1 METVILKISL
11 CSSLL
16 IAIYYLFLQKE
27 KMFRFNRFYLLF
39 ALIFSYVIPFVK
51 INLPAISEKKNQL
64 IFEEITTQQLIQK
77 TDQASDFNWMNLI
90 LMIYILV
97 SIILIIK
104 SLVSIRKI
112 LKLKG
117 TDINYH
123 NQNVKLIEKDLPP
136 FSFWNKIYLSKKH
149 FEDQIDH
156 RIFLHEKTHL
166 IQKHSLDL
174 ILVEILQAI
183 SWFNPA
189 IYFYKKAIKDNHEF
203 LADEVIVR
211 KEFNIKDYQN
221 LILAEVLNAQNLSF
235 VNQFNFNNTKKRFIM
250 MTTKRSK
257 LEKFKK
263 LFAVSAFAG
272 LSILFVQKVYASEVT
287 GQKENEKPA
296 VATLVDEKDYTESNR
311 RMMEMYKNELKKER
325 IPRAEIVAEVVV
337 MDTIPAN
344 KTSKTRK
351 LKENELPIPPPPPPA
366 SNSTAAQ
373 FPEGINSLRM
383 SFSNIFDS
391 SKFVDDTKNK
401 GTFKTNIYI
410 RIDENGKTTDVRAEG
425 PNTNFNTEAVRAMKV
440 ATENVTW
447 KPATEEG
454 KAAATVFQ
462 LPITMNFH

>member
-1 METVILKISL
+1 METVILKISV

-39 ALIFSYVIPFVK
+39 ALIFSYTIPFVK
-51 INLPAISEKKNQL
+51 INLPAVSEKKNQL
-64 IFEEITTQQLIQK
+64 IFEEIGTQQLIQK
-77 TDQASDFNWMNLI
+77 TNQASDFNWMNLI
-90 LMIYILV
+90 VIIYVSV
-97 SIILIIK
+97 SIVLIIR
-104 SLVSIRKI
+104 SLLSIVKMMT
-112 LKLKG
+112 LKG
-117 TDINYH
+117 TDLTYQDQRI
-123 NQNVKLIEKDLPP
+123 KLIEKDLPP

-166 IQKHSLDL
+166 VQKHSLDL
-174 ILVEILQAI
+174 IFIEILQAI

-203 LADEVIVR
+203 LADEVIVQ
-211 KEFNIKDYQN
+211 KQFNIKDYQN
-221 LILAEVLNAQNLSF
+221 LILSEVLNAQNLSL

-250 MTTKRSK
+250 MTTKKSK

-272 LSILFVQKVYASEVT
+272 LSILFVQKVYA
-287 GQKENEKPA
+287 QNNAEKKA
-296 VATLVDEKDYTESNR
+296 VATRTNEEDYTEEQR
-311 RMMEMYKNELKKER
+311 KMVEMFKNDLKKEK
-325 IPRAEIVAEVVV
+325 IPRAETVALK
-337 MDTIPAN
+337 MILDTIPAN
-344 KTSKTRK
+344 KKSKLRK

-373 FPEGINSLRM
+373 FPEGINALRT

-391 SKFVDDTKNK
+391 TNFGKND
-401 GTFKTNIYI
+401 GTLKTSIYI

-425 PNTNFNTEAVRAMKV
+425 PNEKFNIEAVKAMKT

-447 KPATEEG
+447 KPATEDE
-454 KAAATVFQ
+454 KPAATVFQ
-462 LPITMNFH
+462 FPITMNFQ

>member
-1 METVILKISL
+1 METVILKISIS
-11 CSSLL
+11 SSLL

-39 ALIFSYVIPFVK
+39 ALVFSYVIPFVK
-51 INLPAISEKKNQL
+51 INLPAISERKNQL

-77 TDQASDFNWMNLI
+77 TDQASDFNWINLI

-97 SIILIIK
+97 SIVLIIK

-117 TDINYH
+117 TDINYQ

-136 FSFWNKIYLSKKH
+136 FSFWNKIYLNKKH
-149 FEDQIDH
+149 FNDQIDN

-166 IQKHSLDL
+166 IQKHSWDL
-174 ILVEILQAI
+174 IFIEILQAI

-211 KEFNIKDYQN
+211 REFNIKDYQN
-221 LILAEVLNAQNLSF
+221 LILAEVLNAQNLSL
-235 VNQFNFNNTKKRFIM
+235 VNKFNFNNTKKRFIM

-287 GQKENEKPA
+287 EQKENEKSA
-296 VATLVDEKDYTESNR
+296 VATLVDEKDYTENER
-311 RMMEMYKNELKKER
+311 KMTAMYKSELKKER
-325 IPRAEIVAEVVV
+325 ISPAETIAELVV
-337 MDTIPAN
+337 MDTIPADKKAEKRVVKN
-344 KTSKTRK
+344 
-351 LKENELPIPPPPPPA
+351 NEVPTPPTPPQNLTFA
-366 SNSTAAQ
+366 E
-373 FPEGINSLRM
+373 FPGGVNALRTD
-383 SFSNIFDS
+383 FSQIFDS
-391 SKFVDDTKNK
+391 SIFGKDD
-401 GTFKTNIYI
+401 KTILKTHLYI

-425 PNTNFNTEAVRAMKV
+425 ANPKFNTEAVRSIKA
-440 ATENVTW
+440 ATQDKIW
-447 KPATEEG
+447 KPATEDG
-454 KAAATVFQ
+454 KATATVFQ
-462 LPITMNFH
+462 FPITMNFQ

>member
-16 IAIYYLFLQKE
+16 IVIYYLFLQRE
-27 KMFRFNRFYLLF
+27 KMFRFNRFYLLA

-51 INLPAISEKKNQL
+51 INLPAISENNNNQL

-77 TDQASDFNWMNLI
+77 TDQTSNFNWMNLI
-90 LMIYILV
+90 LMIYILISV
-97 SIILIIK
+97 VLIIK
-104 SLVSIRKI
+104 SLMSIRKI

-117 TDINYH
+117 REIVY
-123 NQNVKLIEKDLPP
+123 QGQKVKLIEKDLSP

-149 FEDQIDH
+149 FEDHIDN

-174 ILVEILQAI
+174 IFVEILQAI

-221 LILAEVLNAQNLSF
+221 LILAEVLNVQNLSL

-272 LSILFVQKVYASEVT
+272 LSILFVQRVYA
-287 GQKENEKPA
+287 QNNAEKKA
-296 VATLVDEKDYTESNR
+296 VAIRTNEEDYTEEQR
-311 RMMEMYKNELKKER
+311 KMVEMFKNDLKKEK
-325 IPRAEIVAEVVV
+325 IPRAETVALKMVL
-337 MDTIPAN
+337 DTIPAN
-344 KTSKTRK
+344 KKSKLRK

-366 SNSTAAQ
+366 RNSTAAQ

-391 SKFVDDTKNK
+391 SKVGDDAKNK
-401 GTFKTNIYI
+401 GTFKTKIYI
-410 RIDENGKTTDVRAEG
+410 KIDENGKTTDVRAEG
-425 PNTNFNTEAVRAMKV
+425 PNTNFNAEAVRAMKV

-447 KPATEEG
+447 KPATEDE
-454 KAAATVFQ
+454 KPAATVFQ

>member
-27 KMFRFNRFYLLF
+27 KMFRFNRFYLLS
-39 ALIFSYVIPFVK
+39 ALVFSYVIPFVK
-51 INLPAISEKKNQL
+51 INLPTISERKSQL

-77 TDQASDFNWMNLI
+77 TNQASDFNWMNLI
-90 LMIYILV
+90 LIIYILV
-97 SIILIIK
+97 SIVLIIK
-104 SLVSIRKI
+104 SLMSVRKI

-117 TDINYH
+117 TDINYKG
-123 NQNVKLIEKDLPP
+123 QKVKLIEKDLPP
-136 FSFWNKIYLSKKH
+136 FSFWNKIYLSKKQ

-203 LADEVIVR
+203 LADEVIIS

-221 LILAEVLNAQNLSF
+221 LILAEVLNAQDLSL

-263 LFAVSAFAG
+263 LFAVSAFVG
-272 LSILFVQKVYASEVT
+272 LSILFVQKVYASEI
-287 GQKENEKPA
+287 K
-296 VATLVDEKDYTESNR
+296 TEVKS
-311 RMMEMYKNELKKER
+311 EIPEITTSESLKL
-325 IPRAEIVAEVVV
+325 
-337 MDTIPAN
+337 DTIPQKKSLQNSTKISGKKKIAAPPPP
-344 KTSKTRK
+344 RVM
-351 LKENELPIPPPPPPA
+351 KENELPIPPPPPPA
-366 SNSTAAQ
+366 RDITPAE
-373 FPEGINSLRM
+373 FPEGLNTLRKNFQESFNS
-383 SFSNIFDS
+383 SQFGD
-391 SKFVDDTKNK
+391 NK
-401 GTFKTNIYI
+401 KEKGVVKTNIYI
-410 RIDENGKTTDVRAEG
+410 KIDENGKTTDVRADG
-425 PNTNFNTEAVRAMKV
+425 PNANFNTEAVRAMKV

-447 KPATEEG
+447 KPAKEEG

-462 LPITMNFH
+462 LPITMNFQ

>member
-1 METVILKISL
+1 METIILKISL

-39 ALIFSYVIPFVK
+39 ALVFSYAIPFFK
-51 INLPAISEKKNQL
+51 INLPAISERKDQL
-64 IFEEITTQQLIQK
+64 ISEEISTQQLIQK
-77 TDQASDFNWMNLI
+77 TNQASDFNWIYLI
-90 LMIYILV
+90 VIIYILV
-97 SIILIIK
+97 SIFLVVK
-104 SLVSIRKI
+104 SLISIQKI
-112 LKLKG
+112 IKLKG
-117 TDINYH
+117 TDINYRG
-123 NQNVKLIEKDLPP
+123 QNVKLIDKDLPP

-149 FEDQIDH
+149 FEGQIDH

-174 ILVEILQAI
+174 ILVEIIQAI

-189 IYFYKKAIKDNHEF
+189 IYFYKKAIRDNHEF
-203 LADEVIVR
+203 LADEVIVQ
-211 KEFNIKDYQN
+211 KKFNIKDYQN
-221 LILAEVLNAQNLSF
+221 LILAEVFNAQNLSL
-235 VNQFNFNNTKKRFIM
+235 VNQFTFNNTKKRFIM

-263 LFAVSAFAG
+263 LFVVSAFAG
-272 LSILFVQKVYASEVT
+272 LSILFVQKVYASEIKAEVKSEIPEIT
-287 GQKENEKPA
+287 TSESLKFDTIPQKKKVQSSTKIRDKKKVAPPAPPSVMKENEF
-296 VATLVDEKDYTESNR
+296 
-311 RMMEMYKNELKKER
+311 
-325 IPRAEIVAEVVV
+325 
-337 MDTIPAN
+337 
-344 KTSKTRK
+344 
-351 LKENELPIPPPPPPA
+351 PIPPPPPPA
-366 SNSTAAQ
+366 SNITAAQ

-383 SFSNIFDS
+383 SFSKIFDA
-391 SKFVDDTKNK
+391 SKIGDNSKNK

-462 LPITMNFH
+462 LPITMNFQ

>member
-1 METVILKISL
+1 METVILKIIL

-16 IAIYYLFLQKE
+16 IVIYYLFLQRE
-27 KMFRFNRFYLLF
+27 KMFRFNRFYLLA

-51 INLPAISEKKNQL
+51 INLPAISENNNQL
-64 IFEEITTQQLIQK
+64 TFEEITTQQLIQK
-77 TDQASDFNWMNLI
+77 TDQASNFNWMSLI
-90 LMIYILV
+90 LIIYILI
-97 SIILIIK
+97 SIVLIIK
-104 SLVSIRKI
+104 SLMSIRKI

-117 TDINYH
+117 REIIY
-123 NQNVKLIEKDLPP
+123 QGQKVKLIEKDLPP

-149 FEDQIDH
+149 FEDLIDN

-166 IQKHSLDL
+166 LQKHSLDL
-174 ILVEILQAI
+174 IFVEILQAI

-189 IYFYKKAIKDNHEF
+189 MYFYKKAIKDNHEF
-203 LADEVIVR
+203 LADEVIVS

-221 LILAEVLNAQNLSF
+221 LILAEVLNAQNLSL

-272 LSILFVQKVYASEVT
+272 LSIVFVQKVYASET
-287 GQKENEKPA
+287 
-296 VATLVDEKDYTESNR
+296 TLEVKSEIPEIT
-311 RMMEMYKNELKKER
+311 KKEFLKF
-325 IPRAEIVAEVVV
+325 
-337 MDTIPAN
+337 DTIPQKKSIQSSTKIKDKKKVPAS
-344 KTSKTRK
+344 TTPRVM
-351 LKENELPIPPPPPPA
+351 KENELPIPPPPPPA
-366 SNSTAAQ
+366 RNSTAAQ

-391 SKFVDDTKNK
+391 SKVGDDPKNK

-410 RIDENGKTTDVRAEG
+410 KIDENGKTTDVRAEG
-425 PNTNFNTEAVRAMKV
+425 PNSNFNAEAIRAMKA

-447 KPATEEG
+447 KPATEDE
-454 KAAATVFQ
+454 KPAATVFQ
-462 LPITMNFH
+462 LPITMNFQ